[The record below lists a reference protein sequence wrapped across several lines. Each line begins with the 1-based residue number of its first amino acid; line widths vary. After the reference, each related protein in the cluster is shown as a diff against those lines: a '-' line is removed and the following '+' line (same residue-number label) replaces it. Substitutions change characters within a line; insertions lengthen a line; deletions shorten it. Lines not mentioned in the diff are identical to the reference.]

1 MSEFGVYCGR
11 LNNHAMRLKD
21 ISKILENQSQK
32 IDTIKDEIHISSRTE
47 TIIKRQLSGIATEL
61 LEKKNNVQAMGEKL
75 GEISQKY
82 QNCEKEIS
90 NTSGIS
96 AKKDREASYGSNNQ
110 KINSDKKTPWYE
122 KSGAIKGWS
131 IAGAGSIFGVNT
143 SGSADGEVLGY
154 SFSRK
159 TASGV
164 NWKEDEE
171 TGKKKLDS
179 ISLIDAEASA
189 EGHAAKGS
197 LKGNIGIVSGSA
209 TGTAGSLAG
218 QGKITASLYKDGK
231 LSPQLGVEGSASAKG
246 LDGKANITV
255 GNEEYNVHADA
266 KGTLGSAEAKGG
278 FAVGKVNYK
287 KSDETEVSGWGVKG
301 SAKAEAYLAEGSVS
315 GGVNILGIKI
325 DVSLGGKAGGA
336 GIGVEGGFST
346 GGVGGSVS
354 AGVGVGAEIG
364 INIDWSGFKN
374 PFKKILLWK
383 K

>member
-1 MSEFGVYCGR
+1 MSEFKVYCGR

-32 IDTIKDEIHISSRTE
+32 IDTIKDKIHISNGTE

-75 GEISQKY
+75 SEISQKY

-90 NTSGIS
+90 NIFGTS
-96 AKKDREASYGSNNQ
+96 AKKDREASSDSNNQ
-110 KINSDKKTPWYE
+110 KINSDKIMPWYK
-122 KSGAIKGWS
+122 KSGAVKGWS
-131 IAGAGSIFGVNT
+131 IAGAGSIFGINT
-143 SGSADGEVLGY
+143 SGSADGEVCGY
-154 SFSRK
+154 SFGRK
-159 TASGV
+159 ITYGIK
-164 NWKEDEE
+164 WKEDEE
-171 TGKKKLDS
+171 TGQKKLDS

-189 EGHAAKGS
+189 EGHVAKGS
-197 LKGNIGIVSGSA
+197 LKGNLGIVSGSV

-246 LDGKANITV
+246 LDGKGNVTV
-255 GNEEYNVHADA
+255 GNEEYNLHGDA
-266 KGTLGSAEAKGG
+266 KGTLGSAKAKGG
-278 FAVGKVNYK
+278 FAAGKVNYK
-287 KSDETEVSGWGVKG
+287 KSDGTEVSGWGVKG

-315 GGVNILGIKI
+315 GGVNICGIKI

-346 GGVGGSVS
+346 GGVGGSVTLG
-354 AGVGVGAEIG
+354 AGVGAEVG
-364 INIDWSGFKN
+364 FNIDWSGFKN
-374 PFKKILLWK
+374 PFKKVSLWK